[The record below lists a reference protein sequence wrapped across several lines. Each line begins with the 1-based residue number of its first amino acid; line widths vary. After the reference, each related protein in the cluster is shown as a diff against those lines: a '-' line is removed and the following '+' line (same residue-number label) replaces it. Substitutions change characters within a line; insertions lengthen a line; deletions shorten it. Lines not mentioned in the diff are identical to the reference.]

1 METLLHII
9 EVYGLWV
16 VFICVLLDQGGL
28 PAPAYPPIIV
38 TAALAVE
45 ADKSLWPI
53 LIVATCAAILADLLW
68 FAGGRRFGTSLLR
81 LMCRIS
87 LSPDSCVGY
96 TRRIYGRWGA
106 PSLILAKYIPGF
118 AAVATTLAGE
128 TGTSL
133 RRFAFYDGIGAALWV
148 GGAIALGAIFHRAV
162 EAVLIELELL
172 GQYAVILLLGAIALF
187 VLYKWWQRQRF
198 LAQIRMARI
207 STEELRALLDSES
220 GASVLDVRS
229 AQRRAQSGWIPGS
242 IHVRD
247 IAELQ
252 LDTRDEIIVYCDCPN
267 DASAAVVAK
276 QLKAKGFKR
285 VRPLS
290 GGIDAWRAQGLP
302 VDQTSQEDSAV
313 SADPIRVALH

>member
-9 EVYGLWV
+9 EAYGLWV

-28 PAPAYPPIIV
+28 PVPAYPPIIV
-38 TAALAVE
+38 TTALAVD
-45 ADKSLWPI
+45 ADKSWWPI
-53 LIVATCAAILADLLW
+53 LLVATAAAILADLLW
-68 FAGGRRFGTSLLR
+68 FAGGRRFGASLLR
-81 LMCRIS
+81 LMCKVS
-87 LSPDSCVGY
+87 LSPDSCVGL

-133 RRFAFYDGIGAALWV
+133 RRFAFYDGIGAALWA
-148 GGAIALGAIFHRAV
+148 GGAIALGAIFHKAV
-162 EAVLIELELL
+162 EAVLVELELL
-172 GQYAVILLLGAIALF
+172 GHYAIILLLAAIVLF
-187 VLYKWWQRQRF
+187 ILYKWWQRRRF

-207 STEELRALLDSES
+207 STEELRTLLSS
-220 GASVLDVRS
+220 GAGASVLDVRS
-229 AQRRAQSGWIPGS
+229 SLRREQSGWIPGS

-252 LDTRDEIIVYCDCPN
+252 LDPRDEIIVYCDCPN

-276 QLKAKGFKR
+276 QLQAKGFKR

-302 VDQTSQEDSAV
+302 LDQISSTQEQ
-313 SADPIRVALH
+313 HQ